1 MEEKFNIEYQS
12 LFSIFLFDSLIF
24 LDENEMDEELRKIT
38 KLKTI
43 KSLFNYY
50 VDYIL
55 EVKIY
60 PEEIKNKL
68 LKIADYIDYPEMKE
82 KINKLNDFSY
92 QFYYKELTSKYNDL
106 SFYNDG
112 NAIIWSKKDISE
124 SLKYDFRVL
133 FLYLEDNKLE
143 NDLLFI
149 LDQKFLASLRKIYMI
164 DKDLFYN
171 SLFTNRYI
179 KILKMNIDFLNN
191 IDDNIIKL
199 YIKHNYMNQ
208 ENYVINL
215 NEMEKMKKDC
225 LKLMD
230 MICNDKRIFN
240 YGDFLSH
247 YKMLLLE
254 EYLFNNGKINE
265 QILDLEFIYSY
276 IDGISDNFL
285 TNNSKKLLIDLMD
298 TAKKNSYNLEEYN
311 YYLVRLNSLEVSKH
325 TNYKERVLRT
335 NHLLIDENELKESIK
350 SIKNDL
356 HTFKIF
362 MLDNDTY
369 EKNKEK
375 LFNNMNAYSINF
387 FIKLNPDLFLDDL
400 ANSRAKEIIKNS
412 NIKGKNKTLKK
423 LKQIEKL

>member
-24 LDENEMDEELRKIT
+24 LNENEMNES
-38 KLKTI
+38 LKTI
-43 KSLFNYY
+43 TNVKTIKTLFSYY

-55 EVKIY
+55 DVKIY

-68 LKIADYIDYPEMKE
+68 LKIADYIDYPEIKE

-112 NAIIWSKKDISE
+112 NAIMWSKKDISE

-133 FLYLEDNKLE
+133 FLYLKDDKLE
-143 NDLLFI
+143 NNLPFL

-285 TNNSKKLLIDLMD
+285 PNNSKKLLIDLMD
-298 TAKKNSYNLEEYN
+298 TAKKNSCNLEEYN
-311 YYLVRLNSLEVSKH
+311 HYLVRLNSLEVSKH
-325 TNYKERVLRT
+325 INYKERILRT
-335 NHLLIDENELKESIK
+335 NHFLIDEKELKESVK

-356 HTFKIF
+356 HAFKIF